1 MRTIWTLTVV
11 LAAGL
16 ALGGVGHAKGPVGKA
31 KSAVDPDCSVGK
43 AAKGAV
49 ERSTV
54 GVGNRCKPGETA
66 RDVVGVD
73 GNKKKHGK
81 NDGPLNGRDND

>member
-1 MRTIWTLTVV
+1 MRMIWTVTVA
-11 LAAGL
+11 LAATL
-16 ALGGVGHAKGPVGKA
+16 TIGGVAYAGPVA
-31 KSAVDPDCSVGK
+31 KTKDAVDPDCTVGK

-49 ERSTV
+49 ERGTV

-73 GNKKKHGK
+73 GKKKHGK
-81 NDGPLNGRDND
+81 NDGPLKKLGDD